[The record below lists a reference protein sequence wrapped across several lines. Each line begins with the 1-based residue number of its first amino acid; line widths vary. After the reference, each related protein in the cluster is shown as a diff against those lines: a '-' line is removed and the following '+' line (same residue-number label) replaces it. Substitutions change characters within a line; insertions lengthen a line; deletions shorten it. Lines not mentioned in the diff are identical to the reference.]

1 MSERVEANE
10 ESNFLITPSP
20 PLSPW
25 EHTDSLNH
33 KLLQPSRSRRKMIFS
48 FPQQSR
54 YSFTLAQQNSVE
66 YTHGMLF
73 RLRKNMWP
81 FCKIV
86 SSLHVLLFVDAYLRH
101 NTFTEDFWVVPFQY
115 DFLLNFFFGSISQYL
130 HASMPGSSIRGSKS
144 KAWNNSLKISN
155 ICLYLIFGR

>member
-1 MSERVEANE
+1 M
-10 ESNFLITPSP
+10 NFVQAFLVLQCQNGLKPMRRAIFSSLP
-20 PLSPW
+20 PLPSPW

-115 DFLLNFFFGSISQYL
+115 DFLLNFFFRQHFSIPPRKYAWFKYTWFEIQ
-130 HASMPGSSIRGSKS
+130 SME
-144 KAWNNSLKISN
+144 
-155 ICLYLIFGR
+155 